1 MGIHAGFH
9 NAIDIGKAAAIVQE
23 GIDGDLV
30 GGIEHARHGA
40 TRLAGTFGQC
50 QTAEGIHV
58 GSIKRELPQL
68 AEIDTRR
75 RGIPTLGIRERE
87 LDGNTHVGS
96 TEMRNHG
103 AVGELD
109 HRVNLGLTLHD
120 HVNEIEVAVK
130 QMHGLNALQALVHE
144 GGGVDGDL
152 GAHGPRGMCEG
163 IGTRHAVELVARAA
177 KKRTARAGEPNTMSL
192 AWVLPQI
199 ALEDGGVLRV
209 DWNKLTRLRQRHKQV
224 ATDDEGLLVGK
235 GKALI

>member
-1 MGIHAGFH
+1 
-9 NAIDIGKAAAIVQE
+9 
-23 GIDGDLV
+23 
-30 GGIEHARHGA
+30 
-40 TRLAGTFGQC
+40 
-50 QTAEGIHV
+50 
-58 GSIKRELPQL
+58 
-68 AEIDTRR
+68 
-75 RGIPTLGIRERE
+75 
-87 LDGNTHVGS
+87 
-96 TEMRNHG
+96 
-103 AVGELD
+103 
-109 HRVNLGLTLHD
+109 
-120 HVNEIEVAVK
+120 
-130 QMHGLNALQALVHE
+130 MHGLNALQALVHE

-209 DWNKLTRLRQRHKQV
+209 DWNKLARLRQRHKQV